1 MLPQPWPVQSQH
13 NIPTLCLR
21 TSTRWAIISLN
32 FDCFV
37 HWAFHTHL
45 NRCASQHKFHL
56 IHNETKLHQ
65 QKWKIIIIVPSS
77 DRPYIDRYGSSNWT
91 RCCNINFFKLKY
103 VKILTELGTN
113 FISTHVVILEW
124 ACKIIWMKLGTE
136 KGLFLCNVHQ
146 LYRDFITWLFHRRR
160 VFSRVVFME
169 VHVERVW
176 LSIS

>member
-21 TSTRWAIISLN
+21 TSTRWAITSLN

-45 NRCASQHKFHL
+45 NRCASQHKYHL

-103 VKILTELGTN
+103 VKILTELGTI

-136 KGLFLCNVHQ
+136 KGCFYVMSTNYTEISLLGCFTKGEC
-146 LYRDFITWLFHRRR
+146 FHEWC
-160 VFSRVVFME
+160 FWKFM
-169 VHVERVW
+169 W
-176 LSIS
+176 KGFD